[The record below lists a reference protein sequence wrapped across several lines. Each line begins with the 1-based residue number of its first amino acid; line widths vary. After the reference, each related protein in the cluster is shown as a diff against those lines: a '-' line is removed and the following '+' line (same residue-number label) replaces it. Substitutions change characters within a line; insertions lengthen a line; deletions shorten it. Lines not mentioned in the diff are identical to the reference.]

1 MEKTEQLKSI
11 LTDLDNKE
19 LTKHQ
24 AHDLICVLFS
34 VSQQRELLKAFYN
47 FLDTRE
53 HLYHDEDNIDDF
65 LNSL

>member
-1 MEKTEQLKSI
+1 MEKIEQLKSI

-34 VSQQRELLKAFYN
+34 VSKSFVCGCDKPNISWYGTDDNKQYFCFNCRE
-47 FLDTRE
+47 
-53 HLYHDEDNIDDF
+53 
-65 LNSL
+65 